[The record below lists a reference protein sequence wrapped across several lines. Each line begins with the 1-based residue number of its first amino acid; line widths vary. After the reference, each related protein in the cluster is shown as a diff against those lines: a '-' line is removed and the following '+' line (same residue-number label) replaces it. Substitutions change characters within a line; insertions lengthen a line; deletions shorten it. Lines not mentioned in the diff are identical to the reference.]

1 MHYLYI
7 NQNFGIQSIDNVIA
21 YVIIDEELMKRMIAI
36 SEFLKNIRTTQN
48 MSQEA
53 LARKLNVSFATIN
66 RWETGK
72 NLPSKMAQRNIEKF
86 CRDNNIKYEI
96 NNCEGVNSDE
106 HQ

>member
-1 MHYLYI
+1 M
-7 NQNFGIQSIDNVIA
+7 
-21 YVIIDEELMKRMIAI
+21 III
-36 SEFLKNIRTTQN
+36 SEFLKHIRSVQNI
-48 MSQEA
+48 SQED

-86 CRDNNIKYEI
+86 CKDNNITYKVSNGERG
-96 NNCEGVNSDE
+96 NCDE